1 MPVPWYLLYSFTLT
15 CVLRSYVYYPT
26 FLKATSSYGP
36 TNTEK
41 GTRSRSNHV
50 LPDWPILYHAINIK
64 FPKHV
69 AEKWSAF
76 RFSNKRR
83 KAFSFVHSPAPVMS
97 LNTTVAAP
105 FYQTVYAD
113 IDFSSLSWLEQRWVA
128 WYVWI
133 GNPIIATGLMAFLM
147 HEVCILFNNWSI
159 LLIFFPL
166 RCRLCTSVAAYHG
179 LS

>member
-1 MPVPWYLLYSFTLT
+1 
-15 CVLRSYVYYPT
+15 
-26 FLKATSSYGP
+26 
-36 TNTEK
+36 
-41 GTRSRSNHV
+41 
-50 LPDWPILYHAINIK
+50 
-64 FPKHV
+64 V

-83 KAFSFVHSPAPVMS
+83 KAFSLVRSPAPVMS
-97 LNTTVAAP
+97 LNATVAGP

-113 IDFSSLSWLEQRWVA
+113 IDFSSLSWLEQQWVA

-147 HEVCILFNNWSI
+147 HEVRILYNNWSI
-159 LLIFFPL
+159 LLIFPL
-166 RCRLCTSVAAYHG
+166 RCRLCTSVAAYRG